1 MKVPRHE
8 RRLVGAQVPVFSN
21 DPTSVT
27 FVIYARD
34 RDTAQIAIRMLE
46 KSIEDDYIER
56 TFSARIIMEF
66 KDDQVFCLDN
76 SDRGCCSHDCMVVGF
91 TTTYAI
97 SAYHH

>member
-34 RDTAQIAIRMLE
+34 RDTAQDAIRMLE
-46 KSIEDDYIER
+46 KSIQDDYVEK
-56 TFSARIIMEF
+56 TVSAGIIKEF
-66 KDDQVFCLDN
+66 KDDQVFCLEQ
-76 SDRGCCSHDCMVVGF
+76 
-91 TTTYAI
+91 
-97 SAYHH
+97 